1 MLREI
6 EQAMT
11 QALLP
16 LEQDGFYVLGAPTDH
31 QTVGRVGKKGEV
43 RVAYQSRDWQQP
55 QGLKIERRS
64 HNTRC
69 TMRFEVV
76 VELQDMRLATHG
88 IAAEAMERVVNLLA
102 GFNPDAKVAG
112 QSTLSGTLRN
122 ECGSGL
128 YPVKDGFVGRDKETA
143 VWIYSAVF
151 ALERSVALRRAA

>member
-11 QALLP
+11 TALLP

-55 QGLKIERRS
+55 RGLKIEGRS
-64 HNTRC
+64 HSTLC

-76 VELQDMRLATHG
+76 VELQDMQLQSHG
-88 IAAEAMERVVNLLA
+88 LAAESMEKVVDLLA
-102 GFNPDAKVAG
+102 GFVPDG
-112 QSTLSGTLRN
+112 

-128 YPVKDGFVGRDKETA
+128 YPVKDGFVGRNKEAA

-151 ALERSVALRRAA
+151 ALERSVELRRAS

>member
-31 QTVGRVGKKGEV
+31 QAVGRVGKKGEV
-43 RVAYQSRDWQQP
+43 RVAYQSRDWQKP
-55 QGLKIERRS
+55 QGLKIESRS
-64 HNTRC
+64 HKTLC
-69 TMRFEVV
+69 TLRFEVV
-76 VELQDMRLATHG
+76 VELQDMRLQTHE

-102 GFNPDAKVAG
+102 GFVPD
-112 QSTLSGTLRN
+112 N

-151 ALERSVALRRAA
+151 AIERTVELRRAA